1 MKKAKKKKMTISF
14 VLIALAIIP
23 MAVSSL
29 VICFRSAGLLKNM
42 VFSEIKA
49 ELHATTMLAKS
60 HFTELADRGGGS
72 WTMRDGVLWVGGI
85 TALKPDDEFFSSAL
99 DEDIYFT
106 LFWGDTRYG
115 TSITDETGQLVTGT
129 KASDPVIA
137 NVLNGGNEMFLE
149 DVKIVGRDF
158 SGYYMP
164 IENGDG
170 EIVGMMFAGKPYE
183 DAQKEMN
190 SGVMALVIIFAICVA
205 AFGFVGILVAAVIN
219 KKIRVISGNIKNIS
233 EGDFATEIEDTNKI
247 REFSDITVNLESMR
261 GRLQVALKQVI
272 EHAGA
277 VDRGAAHTK
286 QQIADSQKM
295 TADISNAV
303 NDLAEGS
310 SMMAQDVQNASDLTV
325 NIGNS
330 VEQVLNSAGNNL
342 DMGNAVHQNSIALQK
357 QLDQLKT
364 DDKETDAIAGR
375 VQDSVNETALV
386 VEEISKAAQAI
397 IGIASQTNLLAL
409 NASIEAARA
418 GEAGKGFAVVADN
431 IKGLAEESDQ
441 SAKEITE
448 MLGRISALSEQNK
461 SLTQTIKE
469 ATGNESIAFDHMS
482 DAFLDME
489 HQLENTEV
497 GNKEIEKLVESVN
510 ADKNAIITAVESLSA
525 IAEENAASTQQT
537 SASLTQLSENMN
549 DVVDRANELSQ
560 VAADLQE
567 SVSFFRVE

>member
-1 MKKAKKKKMTISF
+1 MKKAKKKKLTISF

-190 SGVMALVIIFAICVA
+190 SGMMALVIIFAICVA
-205 AFGFVGILVAAVIN
+205 AFGFVGILVAVVIN

-469 ATGNESIAFDHMS
+469 ATGNESVAFDHMS